1 MKEENKMTDKTE
13 MNKVQKEF
21 VEFVDKYYNS
31 RKDKYDHI
39 YWLVWSEEDEEG
51 YEDWIEEV
59 INDFCKEY
67 EYKYNEV
74 VKKLNENFEMERF

>member
-1 MKEENKMTDKTE
+1 MTDKTE
-13 MNKVQKEF
+13 MNKIQKEF
-21 VEFVDKYYNS
+21 VEFIDENYNS
-31 RKDKYDHI
+31 RNDKYNHI

-51 YEDWIEEV
+51 YEEWIEEV

-74 VKKLNENFEMERF
+74 VNKLNENFEIERF

>member
-1 MKEENKMTDKTE
+1 MTDKTE

-21 VEFVDKYYNS
+21 VEFVDKYYNNN
-31 RKDKYDHI
+31 DKYNHI

-74 VKKLNENFEMERF
+74 VKKLNENFEIKRF

>member
-13 MNKVQKEF
+13 MNKIQKEF
-21 VEFVDKYYNS
+21 VEFVDENYNS
-31 RKDKYDHI
+31 RNDKYNHI

-51 YEDWIEEV
+51 YEEWIEEV

-74 VKKLNENFEMERF
+74 VNKLNENFEIERF

>member
-21 VEFVDKYYNS
+21 VEFVDKNYNS
-31 RKDKYDHI
+31 RNDKYNHI
-39 YWLVWSEEDEEG
+39 YWLVWCEEDEEG

-74 VKKLNENFEMERF
+74 VEKLNENFEIERF

>member
-13 MNKVQKEF
+13 MNKIQKEF
-21 VEFVDKYYNS
+21 VEFIDENYNS
-31 RKDKYDHI
+31 RNDKYNHI

-51 YEDWIEEV
+51 YEEWIEEV

-74 VKKLNENFEMERF
+74 VNKLNENFEIERF